1 MSKLSNELLMLQYL
15 SMGRKYSLQELADKL
30 EVTKRM
36 IRTYKEDIEKSGIFI
51 ETIHGPYG
59 GYVLRNNTFLPS
71 PIFTHSDCA
80 LLEKLNETS
89 NEELEDLIAKMKY
102 FVLESK
108 EPLDTNTSVYK
119 IISRAIKEKRKVKIL
134 YFTEGKG
141 ERERIIHPYHIIYY
155 GNGFGCAAFCELKKD
170 LRHFAFSRIKNIVL
184 LDWFY

>member
-15 SMGRKYSLQELADKL
+15 STGRKYSLQELAEKL

-36 IRTYKEDIEKSGIFI
+36 VRTYKEDIEKSGIFI
-51 ETIHGPYG
+51 DTIHGPYG
-59 GYVLRNNTFLPS
+59 GYILYNTYLFPS
-71 PIFTHSDCA
+71 PVFTSSDCE
-80 LLEKLNETS
+80 LLEKLNR
-89 NEELEDLIAKMKY
+89 EELRDLIAKIKY
-102 FVLESK
+102 FVLENNQS
-108 EPLDTNTSVYK
+108 LDTTTSVYK

-170 LRHFAFSRIKNIVL
+170 LRHFAFSRIQNIVL
-184 LDWFY
+184 LAQIYE